1 MAAANSSAATGRSIA
16 DVLILAGLAAGA
28 VFGMAGTLVAEDTL
42 RQVLWGI
49 DGLGLIV
56 ATALLAVRHIRHGDE
71 LVAAGFLV
79 FAIGESLLVGGLAG
93 GLEAGRPL
101 FAGGVA
107 LWAVA
112 LALTSIPPV
121 FPAWTRATGAIGAL
135 LFFVVALQIL
145 GGVPLL
151 ATAAPLPFLA
161 YPFLVLTFAGWGMH
175 VLNPPRL
182 P

>member
-1 MAAANSSAATGRSIA
+1 MAPANSAATGRSIA
-16 DVLILAGLAAGA
+16 DLLILAGLAAGA
-28 VFGMAGTLVAEDTL
+28 VFGLAGTLVAEDTL
-42 RQVLWGI
+42 RQMLWGI
-49 DGLGLIV
+49 DGLGVIV

-79 FAIGESLLVGGLAG
+79 FAMGESLLVGGLAG

-121 FPAWTRATGAIGAL
+121 FPAWTRATGGIGSL
-135 LFFVVALQIL
+135 LFFVVAFQIL

-161 YPFLVLTFAGWGMH
+161 YPFVILTFAGWAMQ

>member
-1 MAAANSSAATGRSIA
+1 MGPDPGAPVRRSIG
-16 DVLILAGLAAGA
+16 DVLIVAGLAAGA
-28 VFGMAGTLVAEDTL
+28 VFGLAGTLVVEDTL

-49 DGLGLIV
+49 DGLGVIV
-56 ATALLAVRHIRHGDE
+56 ATALLAVRHTRHGDE

-121 FPAWTRATGAIGAL
+121 FPMWTRATGGIGAL
-135 LFFVVALQIL
+135 LFFAVAFQIF

-161 YPFLVLTFAGWGMH
+161 YPFLILTFAGWAMQ
-175 VLNPPRL
+175 VLNPRRL